1 MTPAF
6 PERAPAPDLL
16 SDRVRSLYDYT
27 PSSLLGNGLG
37 MAVMAGLYAEAS
49 TLAPVWGWLAAF
61 VAVWLAR
68 LGLALAYRRAAP
80 TDEMACR
87 VWLRRWGVAAL
98 ATGAMWGAAAGML
111 YGPGDAVQRTALLMI
126 VTGLCIGSIPS
137 LATQGRVYLGFI
149 ALAFVPAIISV
160 ARDPHPRSMWLAAL
174 LLLIF
179 ATAAL
184 LGRNHQA
191 TFDRLIE
198 LQAEGRRLMAQLRGQ
213 TEAAEAARVQAEAA
227 NLAKSRLFAAANH
240 DLRQPLQALGL
251 FVEALRARVQAKE
264 APPGPADRP
273 APAPLPSL
281 RPLVDRIGD
290 SVEALDDLFTGLMD
304 VSRID
309 AGGIEARPRDFA
321 MGEVLRRLHLH
332 FEPVAFD
339 KGLAF
344 SMRGLD
350 QVVHAD
356 ALLVERILRNL
367 VANALR
373 CTRDGGVLV
382 SARRRGAQVLVQVWD
397 TGIGIAPADQ
407 SRVFDEF
414 VQLGGQPRDAA
425 AEPRRGLGLGLAIV
439 RRLAGL
445 LGTEVILRSVPGRGS
460 VFGFLLPLGDL
471 ARRVAEPE
479 IAERPAATLKGRLVV
494 VVEDDGPVRE
504 GWTHWLESWGAAV
517 MAFDGHAA
525 ARRWAEAVEPSML
538 RPDLLMVD
546 AQLEAGH
553 TAAEVTDDM
562 RAVFGEALPVL
573 VVTGDAR
580 ALPPASSAGRRVHGL
595 LKPAPP
601 SRLRAM
607 IGHALAS
614 R

>member
-1 MTPAF
+1 MTLASVDG
-6 PERAPAPDLL
+6 APASEPL

-37 MAVMAGLYAEAS
+37 MAVMAGLYADTSAF
-49 TLAPVWGWLAAF
+49 APVWGWLAAF
-61 VAVWLAR
+61 VVVWLAR
-68 LGLALAYRRAAP
+68 LGLAVAYRRAAP
-80 TDEMACR
+80 TDRVACR
-87 VWLRRWGVAAL
+87 VWLRRWAVAAL

-149 ALAFVPAIISV
+149 ALAFVPAIVSV

-184 LGRNHQA
+184 LGRNHRA
-191 TFDRLIE
+191 TFDRLID
-198 LQAEGRRLMAQLRGQ
+198 LQAEGRRLMDRLRGQ
-213 TEAAEAARVQAEAA
+213 TEAAEAARAQAEAA

-281 RPLVDRIGD
+281 GPLVDRIGD

-321 MGEVLRRLHLH
+321 MGDVMRRVRLH

-339 KGLAF
+339 KGLAL
-344 SMRGLD
+344 SMRGAN

-356 ALLVERILRNL
+356 PLLVERILRNL
-367 VANALR
+367 LANALR

-382 SARRRGAQVLVQVWD
+382 SARRRGDQVLVQVWD
-397 TGIGIAPADQ
+397 SGIGIAPADQ

-414 VQLGGQPRDAA
+414 VQLGVPPRDAA
-425 AEPRRGLGLGLAIV
+425 SEPRRGLGLGLAIV

-445 LGTEVILRSVPGRGS
+445 LGTEVGLRSVPGRGS
-460 VFGFLLPLGDL
+460 VFGFLLPMGDL

-479 IAERPAATLKGRLVV
+479 TDDEAVATLKGRLVV
-494 VVEDDGPVRE
+494 VVEDDAAVRA
-504 GWTHWLESWGAAV
+504 GWTHWLESWGASV
-517 MAFDGHAA
+517 MAFEGHAA
-525 ARRWAEAVEPSML
+525 ARRWAEAVEPSMV

-553 TAAEVTDDM
+553 TAADVTHEM
-562 RAVFGEALPVL
+562 RAVFGPDLPVL
-573 VVTGDAR
+573 VVTGDPR
-580 ALPPASSAGRRVHGL
+580 ALPTASLPGHRVHGL
-595 LKPAPP
+595 LKPVPP

-607 IGHALAS
+607 IGHAMAA